1 MGVWKLLVAKNK
13 QKDEKL
19 RKKRKND
26 DLNYLE
32 KKSPKTSGNK
42 KKNIRKSTKW

>member
-26 DLNYLE
+26 DLNYLG
-32 KKSPKTSGNK
+32 KKSQKPSGK
-42 KKNIRKSTKW
+42 YSKHK